1 MLQDLGAMLAGGRVT
16 VPTLA
21 LCVVAA
27 YGSWAATWGALFL
40 VQSVAGLVRDRD
52 LASLRRLWLGDA
64 LLAVALVAAGAGL
77 AVGAMWVMP

>member
-1 MLQDLGAMLAGGRVT
+1 MLQDLWAMLAGGRVT

-27 YGSWAATWGALFL
+27 WGLWAATWGALFL

-64 LLAVALVAAGAGL
+64 LLALLL
-77 AVGAMWVMP
+77 AVLGAALAAGAMWVMP